1 MLPLIGIFRLLD
13 LYGRLVAGIKPGK
26 SPSRKRTEKTKK
38 TTTTT
43 TATIKNNNS
52 WEGRGVVGKKLLT

>member
-13 LYGRLVAGIKPGK
+13 LYGRLVARIKPGK
-26 SPSRKRTEKTKK
+26 SPSRERTEKTKK
-38 TTTTT
+38 KTTT

>member
-38 TTTTT
+38 TTTT
-43 TATIKNNNS
+43 ATIKNNNKS
-52 WEGRGVVGKKLLT
+52 Y